1 MKSKSFAVARR
12 GFTRVDLVV
21 VIAVALILAALLGSA
36 LNNAKH
42 KADRIQCTNNLKQM
56 GLSFR
61 IFATDQADGFPM
73 QQMTNQSGAPAYLSS
88 GDAYR
93 YFLSMSNELGN
104 PLILRCPA
112 DRTRT
117 TAKNWATFRNENLS
131 YFVSLDAQETE
142 PQMMLSGDSNLTTNG
157 VPVKPGLL
165 LLTTHMNLGW
175 SAERHNGN
183 VNNVVLG
190 DGSVLQSSSAR
201 LREQNRNLAITN
213 RLLIP

>member
-1 MKSKSFAVARR
+1 MKTKLFAVTPR
-12 GFTRVDLVV
+12 GFTRVELVV
-21 VIAVALILAALLGSA
+21 VISVVVLLAAVLLPA
-36 LNNAKH
+36 LTNAKA

-61 IFATDQADGFPM
+61 IFATDDADSFPM
-73 QQMTNQSGAPAYLSS
+73 QPMTNRSGAPAYLSS

-117 TAKNWATFRNENLS
+117 SATNWATFKNENLS
-131 YFVSLDAQETE
+131 YFVSLDAKETE
-142 PQMMLSGDSNLTTNG
+142 PQMMLNGDSNLTTND

-165 LLTTHMNLGW
+165 VLTPKMNVGW
-175 SAERHNGN
+175 TAERHLSTG
-183 VNNVVLG
+183 NVVLG
-190 DGSVLQSSSAR
+190 DGSVLQSSSIR
-201 LREQNRNLAITN
+201 LLEQNRNSAVTN

>member
-42 KADRIQCTNNLKQM
+42 KTDRIRCTNNLKQI

-61 IFATDQADGFPM
+61 IFATDHADLFPM
-73 QQMTNQSGAPAYLSS
+73 QQMTNQSGAPAYLLSG

-93 YFLSMSNELGN
+93 YFLSMSNEVGT
-104 PLILRCPA
+104 PLVLRCPA

-183 VNNVVLG
+183 GNVVVG
-190 DGSVLQSSSAR
+190 DGSVLQSSSVR